1 MRMLRFVPFLFKFR
15 FLVLACANSLSALFW
30 PLVLLS
36 LLTFTFSLVFVTS
49 LTAHVEVSAADR
61 VLVEDIRTYF
71 RDLPTS
77 MLTLFMSIT
86 GGVNY
91 IVVVEILGEVSALM
105 VIFFLLFFILSSMAV
120 MNVITSI
127 FVSDAIEV
135 AQQDRDIRM
144 RADTERW
151 RRQLAI
157 FTELWNEVDT
167 NGSGTISCAQLEVAM
182 KRPEVVALF
191 NLFELDIIDVVSFF
205 ESLDTDHSGHVGRE
219 EFVTGCLR
227 MRGHGNLLD
236 IETSIHDVKRLA
248 RDMWKMQKSLFE
260 QRCRSPESSSTLTDG
275 SAQSVRRTET

>member
-1 MRMLRFVPFLFKFR
+1 MLRFVPFLFKFR

-30 PLVLLS
+30 ALVLLS

-49 LTAHVEVSAADR
+49 LTAHVEVSAADH

-157 FTELWNEVDT
+157 LTKLWNEVDT

-236 IETSIHDVKRLA
+236 IETSLHDVKRLA

-260 QRCRSPESSSTLTDG
+260 QQCRSPESSSTLTDG
-275 SAQSVRRTET
+275 SVQSVHRTET